1 MNDALRAVAEDLL
14 EYLLWMAN
22 DALAMQKIP
31 TCDPNTDENCG
42 PDAQVRTLQAFY
54 QPHERL
60 PEPGQAIY
68 RELQGMIDL
77 RLCDPRTG
85 THTPVDE
92 LVRFHKTIDRMLLW
106 LVEQYQLAQPVP
118 EVGPQRKPGNRG
130 PRPDPEFDRG
140 QLLQLIVRRHGG
152 GGPEATTPYTQE
164 ELAKELGWNQSR
176 VSRRMAVMFTG
187 GMAGYRAICVDGN
200 RFGGILNRLRDGSFQ
215 ADGVDNDSDDEE

>member
-1 MNDALRAVAEDLL
+1 MNDALRAAAEDLL

-22 DALAMQKIP
+22 DSLVMQKIP

-68 RELQGMIDL
+68 RELQGMVDL
-77 RLCDPRTG
+77 RFCDPRPS
-85 THTPVDE
+85 THTPADE
-92 LVRFHKTIDRMLLW
+92 LVRFHKTIDLMLVW
-106 LVEQYQLAQPVP
+106 LVEHYQLGRPVP
-118 EVGPQRKPGNRG
+118 EVAPQRRPGARG
-130 PRPDPEFDRG
+130 PRPNPEADRE
-140 QLLQLIVRRHGG
+140 QLLQSIVRRHAGK
-152 GGPEATTPYTQE
+152 GPDAGTPYTQD

-176 VSRRMAVMFTG
+176 VSRRMAAMFKG

-200 RFGGILNRLRDGSFQ
+200 RFGGILTRLKGG
-215 ADGVDNDSDDEE
+215 GVEVDAVDQVSDDEE